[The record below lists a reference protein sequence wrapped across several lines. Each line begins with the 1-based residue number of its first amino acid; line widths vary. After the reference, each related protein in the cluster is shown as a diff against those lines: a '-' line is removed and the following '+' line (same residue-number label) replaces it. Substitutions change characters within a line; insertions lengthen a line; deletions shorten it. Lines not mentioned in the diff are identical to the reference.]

1 MEIVPGAD
9 ARTSLAYDTPVMKH
23 RTRTPHRR
31 PEVLR
36 LEDRRLCAA
45 SVRAVFTDDRV
56 IAITGTRRADDIV
69 VVDHFP
75 GIGLYDVLVGGV
87 MVNQFAPGLS
97 PHSFRI
103 EGRGGNDR
111 LTVAVSLAFPA
122 TLIGGAGNDTL
133 SGAGGDD
140 TIDGG
145 RGSDSLAGNTGA
157 DRLAGGRGRDTLL
170 GQEDDD
176 VLLGGAG
183 RDTVTGGAGADT
195 FSRRDRGSELTD
207 LLPDDAVR

>member
-1 MEIVPGAD
+1 
-9 ARTSLAYDTPVMKH
+9 MKH
-23 RTRTPHRR
+23 RTRPAHWR
-31 PEVLR
+31 PEILG

-45 SVRAVFTDDRV
+45 SVKAVSTDDRV

-75 GIGLYDVLVGGV
+75 GIGLYDVLVNGA

-122 TLIGGAGNDTL
+122 TLIGGDGNDTL

-145 RGSDSLAGNTGA
+145 RGSDVLAGDGGD
-157 DRLAGGRGRDTLL
+157 DRLIGGRGRDTLW
-170 GQEDDD
+170 GHEDDD
-176 VLLGGAG
+176 ILFGGTG
-183 RDTVTGGAGADT
+183 RDTLTGGPGADT
-195 FSRRDRGSELTD
+195 FSRRDHGSEVTD
-207 LLPDDAVR
+207 LLPEDAVR